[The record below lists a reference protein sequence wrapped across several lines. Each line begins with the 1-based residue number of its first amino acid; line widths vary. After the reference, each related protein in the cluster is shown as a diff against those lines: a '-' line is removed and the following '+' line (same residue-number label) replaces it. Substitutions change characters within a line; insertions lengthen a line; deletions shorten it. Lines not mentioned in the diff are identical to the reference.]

1 MADTTEPTSA
11 EPPQAPHDKN
21 ETWGTAHPDGE
32 THASANTVHQRLR
45 ANSSIMQLKKI
56 LVANR
61 GEIPIRI
68 FRTAHEL
75 SLQTV
80 AVFSYEDRLSMHRQK
95 ADEAYVIG
103 KRGQYTPVQA
113 YLAGDEIIKIALEH
127 DCSLI
132 HPGYGFLSEN
142 YEFAKK
148 VEEAGLIWVGPSPD
162 TINALGDK
170 VSARKLA
177 MKCDVPCVPGTPGPV
192 AKFEEVKSFTD
203 EHGFPIIIKA
213 AFGGGGRGMRVVW
226 KQEELKDN
234 FERAT
239 SEAKSA
245 FGNGTVFVERF
256 LYRPKHIEVQLLGDN
271 HGNVVHLYERDCSV
285 QRRHQKVV
293 ELAPAKDLPQE
304 TRDKILNDA
313 VKLAKSVNYRNAGT
327 AEFLVD
333 QENRYYFIEI
343 NPRIQVEHTIT
354 EEITGIDIVAA
365 QIQIA
370 AGASLQQLGLTQDRI
385 STRGF
390 AIQCRITTEDP
401 SQAFKPDTG
410 KIEVYRSA
418 GGNGVR
424 LDGGNG
430 FAGAIITP
438 HYDSMLV
445 KCTCHGSTYEIA
457 RRKMLRALVEFRI
470 RGVKTNIPFLASLL
484 THPTFIDSQCW
495 TTFIDDTPELF
506 TLIGSQNRAQKL
518 LAYLGDLA
526 VNGSQIKGQIGESKF
541 QGDILMPTL
550 LDPKTEKTLDVS
562 TPCKEGWRNILVS
575 DGPAAFAKA
584 IRKNKGCLIMDT
596 TWRDAHQ
603 SLLATRMRTVDLC
616 NIALHTSHA
625 LSNAFAL
632 ENWGGATFD
641 VAMRF
646 LYEDPWD
653 RLRKMRK
660 LVPNI
665 PFQMLLRGAN
675 GVAYSSLPDNAIYH
689 FCDQAKRNGMD
700 IFRVFDALNDVEQL
714 EVGVKAVLKAGGV
727 CEGTICY
734 SGDSDAGKSLHAIT
748 PFYSSFWTG
757 LRPLFLG
764 LLELDTQT
772 FPHWNRDVQKRTS
785 TFHRAWSSHSHL
797 RCFTRLLGLGEL
809 GFINAGRCS
818 TPSILALDTPHQY
831 MTTMHKKVVG
841 LPSNPKKKY
850 NLEYYLN
857 LADKIVKMGVHI
869 IAIKDMAGV
878 LKPRAA
884 TLLVGH
890 IREKYPDLPIHVHTH
905 DSAGTGVASMV
916 ACAQAGADA
925 VDAAT
930 DSMSGMT
937 SQPSI
942 GAIMASLEG
951 GDLDPGLDAHNLRQI
966 DHYWAQVRL
975 LYSPFEAGLTGPDPE
990 VYEHEIPGGQ
1000 LTNLLFQAAQQ
1011 GLGSQW
1017 AQTKKAYEQAN
1028 DLLGDIVKVTP
1039 TSKVVGDLAQFM
1051 VSNNLTYQDTIDKAD
1066 QLDFPSSVL
1075 EFFEGL
1081 MGQPYGGFPEPLRT
1095 KALRGRRKMD
1105 KRPGLY
1111 LEPMDFDGIRTKLK
1125 ELFGGC
1131 SETDVSSYAMYPKV
1145 FEEYKKF
1152 TQKFGDLSVLPTKYF
1167 LNRPQIGEEFNVELE
1182 KGKVLILKLLAVGPL
1197 SEQTGQ
1203 REVFY
1208 EMNGEVRQV
1217 TVDDSKAAVE
1227 NKSRPKADVG
1237 DSSQVGAPMSGVVVE
1252 VRVKEGTE
1260 VSKGDPIAVLS
1271 AMKME
1276 MVISA
1281 PHSGKIGSLGVKE
1294 GDSVDGQDLVCKIV
1308 K

>member
-1 MADTTEPTSA
+1 MSDSIQNESA
-11 EPPQAPHDKN
+11 IDDGDYGTQDPH
-21 ETWGTAHPDGE
+21 GE
-32 THASANTVHQRLR
+32 THQDKNTVHQRLR
-45 ANSSIMQLKKI
+45 ANSSIMQQNKI

-80 AVFSYEDRLSMHRQK
+80 AVYSHEDRLSMHRQK

-103 KRGQYTPVQA
+103 KRGEYTPVGA
-113 YLAGDEIIKIALEH
+113 YLAGDAIIKIAKEH
-127 DCSLI
+127 GVNMI

-142 YEFAKK
+142 YEFAKA
-148 VEEAGLIWVGPSPD
+148 VEAAGIIWIGPKPK
-162 TINALGDK
+162 TINDLGDK
-170 VSARKLA
+170 VSARTLA
-177 MKCDVPCVPGTPGPV
+177 LKAEVPTVPGTPGPV
-192 AKFEEVKSFTD
+192 EKFEDAKSFTD
-203 EHGFPIIIKA
+203 EYGFPIIIKA

-226 KQEELKDN
+226 KQEELKDS

-245 FGNGTVFVERF
+245 FGNGTVFIERF

-271 HGNVVHLYERDCSV
+271 YGNVVHLYERDCSV

-304 TRDKILNDA
+304 TRDAILSDA
-313 VKLAKSVNYRNAGT
+313 VRLAKSANYRNAGT

-333 QENRYYFIEI
+333 QQNRHYFIEI

-370 AGASLQQLGLTQDRI
+370 AGASLEQLGLTQDRI

-401 SQAFKPDTG
+401 SQGFSPDTG

-430 FAGAIITP
+430 FSGAVITP
-438 HYDSMLV
+438 YYDSMLV
-445 KCTCHGSTYEIA
+445 KCTCLGSTYEIA
-457 RRKMLRALVEFRI
+457 RRKVLRALVEFRI
-470 RGVKTNIPFLASLL
+470 RGLKTNIPFLASLL
-484 THPTFIDSQCW
+484 THPTFIESQCW

-506 TLIGSQNRAQKL
+506 NLIGSQNRAQKL
-518 LAYLGDLA
+518 LSYLGELI
-526 VNGSQIKGQIGESKF
+526 VNGPQVIGQIGESKF
-541 QGDILMPTL
+541 KGDAIIPTL
-550 LDPKTEKTLDVS
+550 AGEDGKPLDLSE
-562 TPCKEGWRNILVS
+562 PCQKGWRSIITEQ
-575 DGPAAFAKA
+575 GPEAFAKA
-584 IRKNKGCLIMDT
+584 VRANKGCLIMDT

-603 SLLATRMRTVDLC
+603 SLLATRMRTIDLL
-616 NIALHTSHA
+616 NIAKETSYA
-625 LSNAFAL
+625 LSNAWAL
-632 ENWGGATFD
+632 ECWGGATFD
-641 VAMRF
+641 VSMRF

-660 LVPNI
+660 AVPNI

-689 FCDQAKRNGMD
+689 FCEQAKKNGMD
-700 IFRVFDALNDVEQL
+700 IFRVFDALNDMDQL
-714 EVGVKAVLKAGGV
+714 EVGIKAVLKAGGV
-727 CEGTICY
+727 AEGTVCY
-734 SGDSDAGKSLHAIT
+734 SGD
-748 PFYSSFWTG
+748 
-757 LRPLFLG
+757 FL
-764 LLELDTQT
+764 
-772 FPHWNRDVQKRTS
+772 N
-785 TFHRAWSSHSHL
+785 
-797 RCFTRLLGLGEL
+797 
-809 GFINAGRCS
+809 
-818 TPSILALDTPHQY
+818 PS
-831 MTTMHKKVVG
+831 
-841 LPSNPKKKY
+841 KKY
-850 NLEYYLN
+850 NLEYYMGCVER
-857 LADKIVKMGVHI
+857 IVGMGAHI
-869 IAIKDMAGV
+869 LGIKDMAGV
-878 LKPRAA
+878 LKPKAA
-884 TLLVGH
+884 TLLISS
-890 IREKYPDLPIHVHTH
+890 IRKKYPDLPIHVHTH

-930 DSMSGMT
+930 DSMSGTT

-942 GAIMASLEG
+942 GALVASLEG
-951 GDLDPGLDAHNLRQI
+951 SDFESGLNPTHLRAI
-966 DHYWAQVRL
+966 DSYWAQVRM

-1000 LTNLLFQAAQQ
+1000 LTNLIFQAAQQ
-1011 GLGSQW
+1011 GLGAKW

-1028 DLLGDIVKVTP
+1028 DILGDIVKVTP

-1051 VSNNLTYQDTIDKAD
+1051 VANSLSYDDVHEKAD
-1066 QLDFPSSVL
+1066 DLDFPSSVL

-1111 LEPMDFDGIRTKLK
+1111 LDPINFDKVRETLK
-1125 ELFGGC
+1125 EKYGGC
-1131 SETDVSSYAMYPKV
+1131 SETDVASYVMYSKV
-1145 FEEYKKF
+1145 FEDYRKW
-1152 TQKFGDLSVLPTKYF
+1152 TSSFGDLSVLPTKYF
-1167 LNRPQIGEEFNVELE
+1167 LNKPEIGEEFHVELE

-1197 SEQTGQ
+1197 SDQTGQ
-1203 REVFY
+1203 REVFF
-1208 EMNGEVRQV
+1208 EVNGEMRQV
-1217 TVDDSKAAVE
+1217 TVQDKHAAVE
-1227 NKSRPKADVG
+1227 NTSRVKADSG
-1237 DSSQVGAPMSGVVVE
+1237 DSSQVGAPMSGMVVE
-1252 VRVKEGTE
+1252 IRVKDG
-1260 VSKGDPIAVLS
+1260 SDIKKGDPVAILS

-1276 MVISA
+1276 MVISS
-1281 PHSGKIGSLGVKE
+1281 PHSGKVEALSVKE
-1294 GDSVDGQDLVCKIV
+1294 GDSVDSQDLICKIA
-1308 K
+1308 KG

>member
-1 MADTTEPTSA
+1 MATLA
-11 EPPQAPHDKN
+11 IDKN
-21 ETWGTAHPDGE
+21 ASSAIDDNDFDEGEHGEHHP
-32 THASANTVHQRLR
+32 HRNSVHHKLR
-45 ANSSIMQLKKI
+45 ASSSIMQLKKI

-75 SLQTV
+75 SLHTV
-80 AVFSYEDRLSMHRQK
+80 AVYSHEDRLSMHRQK
-95 ADEAYVIG
+95 ADEAYEIG
-103 KRGQYTPVQA
+103 ARGQYTPVGA
-113 YLAGDEIIKIALEH
+113 YLAGDEIVKIAVQH
-127 DCSLI
+127 NVNMI

-142 YEFAKK
+142 AGFARA
-148 VEEAGLIWVGPSPD
+148 VEKAGLIFVGPSPD
-162 TINALGDK
+162 TIDALGDK
-170 VSARKLA
+170 VSARRLA
-177 MKCDVPCVPGTPGPV
+177 IKCNVPVVPGTPDPV
-192 AKFEEVKSFTD
+192 EKYEDVKEFTD
-203 EHGFPIIIKA
+203 EFGFPIIIKA
-213 AFGGGGRGMRVVW
+213 AFGGGGRGMRVVR
-226 KQEELKDN
+226 KQEELKDA

-256 LYRPKHIEVQLLGDN
+256 LDKPKHIEVQLLGDN
-271 HGNVVHLYERDCSV
+271 LGNVVHLYERDCSV

-293 ELAPAKDLPQE
+293 EIAPAKDLPVE
-304 TRDKILNDA
+304 TRDAILADA
-313 VKLAKSVNYRNAGT
+313 VRLAQSVKYRNAGT

-333 QENRYYFIEI
+333 QQNRYYFIEI

-370 AGASLQQLGLTQDRI
+370 AGASLEQLGLTQNHI

-390 AIQCRITTEDP
+390 AFQCRITTEDP
-401 SQAFKPDTG
+401 SQQFAPDTG

-445 KCTCHGSTYEIA
+445 KCTCRGSTYEIA

-470 RGVKTNIPFLASLL
+470 RGVKTNIPFLIKLL
-484 THPTFIDSQCW
+484 TNPTFVEGQCW
-495 TTFIDDTPELF
+495 TTFIDDTPALF
-506 TLIGSQNRAQKL
+506 DLIGSQNRAQKL

-526 VNGSQIKGQIGESKF
+526 VNGSQIKGQIGEPKF
-541 QGDILMPTL
+541 KGIIPI
-550 LDPKTEKTLDVS
+550 PKIVDKDGKTVDTSV
-562 TPCKEGWRNILVS
+562 PCTEGWRNVILK
-575 DGPAAFAKA
+575 DGPEGFAKA
-584 IRKNKGCLIMDT
+584 VRANKGCLIMDT

-603 SLLATRMRTVDLC
+603 SLLATRVRTVDLL
-616 NIALHTSHA
+616 NIAKETSHA
-625 LSNAFAL
+625 FSNAWAL
-632 ENWGGATFD
+632 ECWGGATFD

-646 LYEDPWD
+646 LYEDPWE

-689 FCDQAKRNGMD
+689 FCEQAKKNGVD

-727 CEGTICY
+727 AEATVCY
-734 SGDSDAGKSLHAIT
+734 SGDML
-748 PFYSSFWTG
+748 
-757 LRPLFLG
+757 
-764 LLELDTQT
+764 
-772 FPHWNRDVQKRTS
+772 
-785 TFHRAWSSHSHL
+785 
-797 RCFTRLLGLGEL
+797 
-809 GFINAGRCS
+809 
-818 TPSILALDTPHQY
+818 
-831 MTTMHKKVVG
+831 
-841 LPSNPKKKY
+841 NPKKKY
-850 NLEYYLN
+850 NLEYYL
-857 LADKIVKMGVHI
+857 DVVEKIVGMGAHI
-869 IAIKDMAGV
+869 LGVKDMAGV

-884 TLLVGH
+884 RLLIGA
-890 IREKYPDLPIHVHTH
+890 IRKKYPDLPIHVHTH
-905 DSAGTGVASMV
+905 DSAGTGVASMA
-916 ACAQAGADA
+916 ACAEAGADA
-925 VDAAT
+925 VDAAI

-942 GAIMASLEG
+942 GAILASIEG
-951 GDLDPGLDAHNLRQI
+951 TDYDAGLDVHMIRNL
-966 DHYWAQVRL
+966 DAYWAQLRL

-1000 LTNLLFQAAQQ
+1000 LTNLIFQASQQ
-1011 GLGSQW
+1011 GLGEQW
-1017 AQTKKAYEQAN
+1017 AQTKKAYEEAN

-1051 VSNNLTYQDTIDKAD
+1051 VSNGLSHDDVIEKAEK
-1066 QLDFPSSVL
+1066 LDFPSSVL

-1095 KALRGRRKMD
+1095 HALRDRRKMD

-1111 LEPMDFDGIRTKLK
+1111 LEPVDIAKVKADLK
-1125 ELFGGC
+1125 AKWGDATEC
-1131 SETDVSSYAMYPKV
+1131 DVASQIMYPKV
-1145 FEEYKKF
+1145 FEDYKKW
-1152 TQKFGDLSVLPTKYF
+1152 TTKYGDLSVLPTRYF
-1167 LNRPQIGEEFNVELE
+1167 LSRPEIGEEFHVELE

-1197 SEQTGQ
+1197 SEQTGM

-1208 EMNGEVRQV
+1208 EMNGETRTV
-1217 TVDDSKAAVE
+1217 TVEDQHAAIE
-1227 NKSRPKADVG
+1227 NVSRPKADPN
-1237 DSSQVGAPMSGVVVE
+1237 DSSQVGSPMSGVLVE
-1252 VRVKEGTE
+1252 VRVHDGSDVK
-1260 VSKGDPIAVLS
+1260 KGDPIAILS

-1281 PHSGKIGSLGVKE
+1281 AHSGKVSNLSVRE
-1294 GDSVDGQDLVCKIV
+1294 GDSVDSGDLVCKLV

>member
-1 MADTTEPTSA
+1 MSADKTS
-11 EPPQAPHDKN
+11 DKY
-21 ETWGTAHPDGE
+21 EEVFEDGD
-32 THASANTVHQRLR
+32 TGKQTQTVHRIR
-45 ANSSIMQLKKI
+45 ANSTIMQLNKI

-75 SLQTV
+75 SLHTI
-80 AVFSYEDRLSMHRQK
+80 AIFSYEDRLSMHRQK

-103 KRGQYTPVQA
+103 KRGQYTPVGA
-113 YLAGDEIIKIALEH
+113 YLASDEIVKIAVEH
-127 DCSLI
+127 GAQMI

-142 YEFAKK
+142 AEFARK
-148 VEEAGLIWVGPSPD
+148 VEKAGLIFIGPSPD
-162 TINALGDK
+162 VIDALGDK

-177 MKCDVPCVPGTPGPV
+177 IAANVPVVPGTEGAV
-192 AKFEEVKSFTD
+192 EKFEEVKKFTD
-203 EHGFPIIIKA
+203 EYGFPIIIKA
-213 AFGGGGRGMRVVW
+213 AYGGGGRGMRVVRD
-226 KQEELKDN
+226 QESLKEA

-256 LYRPKHIEVQLLGDN
+256 LDKPKHIEVQLLGDN

-293 ELAPAKDLPQE
+293 EIAPAKDLPTE
-304 TRDKILNDA
+304 TRDAILADA

-333 QENRYYFIEI
+333 QQNRYYFIEI

-370 AGASLQQLGLTQDRI
+370 AGASLEQLGLTQDRI

-401 SQAFKPDTG
+401 AKGFQPDTG

-430 FAGAIITP
+430 FAGAVITP
-438 HYDSMLV
+438 YYDSMLV
-445 KCTCHGSTYEIA
+445 KATCHGSTYEIA
-457 RRKMLRALVEFRI
+457 RRKILRALIEFRI

-484 THPTFIDSQCW
+484 THPTFIEGNCW
-495 TTFIDDTPELF
+495 TTFIDDTPSLF
-506 TLIGSQNRAQKL
+506 DLVGSQNRAQKL
-518 LAYLGDLA
+518 LAYLGDVA
-526 VNGSQIKGQIGESKF
+526 VNGSSIKGQIGEPKF
-541 QGDILMPTL
+541 KGDIIIPDL
-550 LDPKTEKTLDVS
+550 LDESGKKLDVS
-562 TPCKEGWRNILVS
+562 QPCTKGWRNIILEQ
-575 DGPAAFAKA
+575 GPKAFAKA
-584 IRKNKGCLIMDT
+584 IREYDGCLLMDT

-603 SLLATRMRTVDLC
+603 SLLATRVRTVDLLS
-616 NIALHTSHA
+616 IAKETSHA
-625 LSNAFAL
+625 LSNLYSL
-632 ENWGGATFD
+632 ECWGGATFD

-660 LVPNI
+660 LIPNI

-675 GVAYSSLPDNAIYH
+675 GVAYSSLPDNAIDH
-689 FCDQAKRNGMD
+689 FVDQAKKNGVD
-700 IFRVFDALNDVEQL
+700 IFRVFDALNDINQL
-714 EVGVKAVLKAGGV
+714 EVGIKAVQKAGGV
-727 CEGTICY
+727 CEGTVCY
-734 SGDSDAGKSLHAIT
+734 SGDML
-748 PFYSSFWTG
+748 
-757 LRPLFLG
+757 
-764 LLELDTQT
+764 
-772 FPHWNRDVQKRTS
+772 
-785 TFHRAWSSHSHL
+785 
-797 RCFTRLLGLGEL
+797 
-809 GFINAGRCS
+809 
-818 TPSILALDTPHQY
+818 
-831 MTTMHKKVVG
+831 
-841 LPSNPKKKY
+841 NPKKKY
-850 NLEYYLN
+850 NLPYYLD
-857 LADKIVKMGVHI
+857 LVDKLVALDIDVLG
-869 IAIKDMAGV
+869 IKDMAGV
-878 LKPRAA
+878 LKPHAA
-884 TLLVGH
+884 TLLIGS
-890 IREKYPDLPIHVHTH
+890 IRKKYPGLPIHVHTH

-916 ACAQAGADA
+916 ACAMAGADA

-937 SQPSI
+937 SQPSMN
-942 GAIMASLEG
+942 AILASLDG
-951 GDLDPGLDAHNLRQI
+951 TDKDPGLNVHHVRALDT
-966 DHYWAQVRL
+966 YWAQLRL
-975 LYSPFEAGLTGPDPE
+975 LYSPFEAHLLGTDPE

-1000 LTNLLFQAAQQ
+1000 LTNMMFQASQL

-1017 AQTKKAYEQAN
+1017 LETKKAYEHAN

-1051 VSNNLTYQDTIDKAD
+1051 VSNKLSPEDVKARASE
-1066 QLDFPSSVL
+1066 LDFPGSVL

-1095 KALRGRRKMD
+1095 DALRGRRKLD
-1105 KRPGLY
+1105 ERPGLF
-1111 LEPMDFDGIRTKLK
+1111 LEPIDFAKVKKDLQRK
-1125 ELFGGC
+1125 FGGNITEC
-1131 SETDVSSYAMYPKV
+1131 DVASYIMYPKV
-1145 FEEYKKF
+1145 FEDYKNFVAKF
-1152 TQKFGDLSVLPTKYF
+1152 SDLSVLPTKYF
-1167 LNRPQIGEEFNVELE
+1167 LSKPEIGEEFHVELE

-1197 SEQTGQ
+1197 SENTGQ

-1217 TVDDSKAAVE
+1217 TVDDKQASVE
-1227 NKSRPKADVG
+1227 NVSRPKADPT
-1237 DSSQVGAPMSGVVVE
+1237 DSSQVGAPMAGVLVE
-1252 VRVKEGTE
+1252 LRVHDGTE
-1260 VSKGDPIAVLS
+1260 VKKGDPLAVLS

-1281 PHSGKIGSLGVKE
+1281 PHNGVVSSLMVRE
-1294 GDSVDGQDLVCKIV
+1294 GDSVDGSDLVCRIV
-1308 K
+1308 KGDKK